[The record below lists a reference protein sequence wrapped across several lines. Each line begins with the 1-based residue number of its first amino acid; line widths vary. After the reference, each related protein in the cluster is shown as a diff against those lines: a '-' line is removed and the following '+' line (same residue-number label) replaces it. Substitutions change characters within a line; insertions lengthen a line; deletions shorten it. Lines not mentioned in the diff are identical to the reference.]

1 MEQIDWVWTTSVAYQ
16 QDVRISDEI
25 MKQISENYR
34 KIRNTMRFVL
44 GNLNDFK
51 QADLVA
57 VDKLAD
63 VDKYML
69 VELNDLIDG
78 YHKSL

>member
-1 MEQIDWVWTTSVAYQ
+1 
-16 QDVRISDEI
+16 
-25 MKQISENYR
+25 
-34 KIRNTMRFVL
+34 MRFVL

-57 VDKLAD
+57 VEALAD

-69 VELNDLIDG
+69 AQLNDLIKG
-78 YHKSL
+78 YHKAYDNYDFAEANSINFKLFY